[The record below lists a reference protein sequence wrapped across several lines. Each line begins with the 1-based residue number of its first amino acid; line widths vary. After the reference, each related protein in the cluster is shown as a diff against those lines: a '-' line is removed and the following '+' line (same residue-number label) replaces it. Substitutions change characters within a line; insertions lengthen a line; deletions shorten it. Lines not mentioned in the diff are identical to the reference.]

1 MNVDN
6 LGGREQQSSTTQ
18 IKTSSQQQQ
27 QQQENNNGESASA
40 SNSAAA
46 AVDASRQQQNG
57 LKSRNAGS
65 NNNNKTTSSSSS
77 SCNNKQSSSTTT
89 SLQSKSTEE
98 NHSSSSYELTKES
111 LKDFKLFQGP
121 PSLPTTTSS
130 ISNDRFFQ
138 NVRDAKE
145 FQPKGKQQ
153 FNPRFFQINPE
164 TKKYFTAKEM
174 SIRNNSKDWNQ
185 FKAQRRIYAKIH
197 NNAVKRAWEEYNNFY
212 NNNNNIESVRTKQ
225 QQQQQQVDVSGSGSS
240 NHPLLSQ
247 KMQHQGSNDSQH
259 QTTSSKHVRQNNMGE
274 EGWSAEQSNG
284 VSPRHQQG
292 TTSSSERRSSHQ
304 LHSGSSSSSKQQV
317 GTVDGVNTTG
327 LRQESQVVDAGTS
340 NGGIVQPSVLH
351 QKSASNVGEPISK
364 TGARDDS
371 TTTSSPSPQLNNGSS
386 SQGLHLSGLQNSKSM
401 GGSSEA
407 SEGKLHHQPSKSS
420 KERNSSLLG
429 VGNQN
434 VASQAVSTRQLHG
447 SGGRTESSN
456 DEASQVTNFEVKEGS
471 VVVSQVNQPNADL
484 VQEGQVAEESDMPL
498 VQTNNSGQAGGIRGS
513 GSSGL
518 SSAPCARQTSRQ
530 TKSSL
535 SRINNS
541 LHQQQGSSR
550 QNVRY
555 SKSNSF
561 ALDLQKTRDAE
572 LAALEH
578 NRWMDLYDYIQSRSK
593 HTFVR
598 KTHSSSS
605 PTAEQNDTIRLHS
618 HDVSDMVLYIDRV
631 RELMSD
637 NHRNRFDELWKMTFH
652 DTFAYLKNTI
662 TAEQQARLNADAVKN
677 STYLKKHAARL
688 VSDSICRNVAPSDT
702 VNNVGQN
709 TCFNV
714 LELDSDGQQRLRAI
728 TWTHL
733 INDYLAEVANYQPQM
748 SQLQAPGYF
757 IDDVRRET
765 AGTGD
770 CKISFYQVLIPEEV
784 RRMFRFCDNEGNWYE
799 LLRLPMGLRTS
810 AEMMQLIVETIS
822 GKITAVKPTAVING
836 QTVKLAST
844 QTRTS
849 VWIDGFRSAGSAAE
863 VKHDL
868 DRIRLVGKYV
878 NITWKGGDISLTD
891 EYDFIGIHFNHKTHV
906 VSVAQK
912 TVSKLPK
919 SYSYDSEVL
928 ITDLEKDISRLFFCS
943 SVLRIVPGNYFYA
956 MKWVNRQV
964 SKLNRGTPLD
974 TTVSLPRSVCDPLNK
989 WLKAA
994 KSSLTLLPDDDQKQQ
1009 NRNNNNDTLVK
1020 YDLLFTDASKFG
1032 WGAYLVTSDSQVA
1045 IIGGKWNEQ
1054 VVNPSAEKI
1063 AELEARAL
1071 FLALEYFKQRLLR
1084 HKNVDIRIDNT
1095 SVVAAVEKGK
1105 SKTSPTLNA
1114 AIVDSVNWLVENDFS
1129 FSVSYVNTKDN
1140 WADKP
1145 SRGKMADSS
1154 FITDTEVKKFYSNRG
1169 SRGRLARDD
1178 FSSFLFSSVK

>member
-1 MNVDN
+1 
-6 LGGREQQSSTTQ
+6 
-18 IKTSSQQQQ
+18 
-27 QQQENNNGESASA
+27 
-40 SNSAAA
+40 
-46 AVDASRQQQNG
+46 
-57 LKSRNAGS
+57 
-65 NNNNKTTSSSSS
+65 
-77 SCNNKQSSSTTT
+77 
-89 SLQSKSTEE
+89 
-98 NHSSSSYELTKES
+98 
-111 LKDFKLFQGP
+111 
-121 PSLPTTTSS
+121 
-130 ISNDRFFQ
+130 
-138 NVRDAKE
+138 
-145 FQPKGKQQ
+145 
-153 FNPRFFQINPE
+153 
-164 TKKYFTAKEM
+164 M

-185 FKAQRRIYAKIH
+185 FNAQRRIYAKIH
-197 NNAVKRAWEEYNNFY
+197 NNAVKRAWEQYY
-212 NNNNNIESVRTKQ
+212 INNNNNSNIESVRTK

-240 NHPLLSQ
+240 NHSLLSQ
-247 KMQHQGSNDSQH
+247 KMQHQGSNDSPH
-259 QTTSSKHVRQNNMGE
+259 QTTSSEHVRQNNMGE
-274 EGWSAEQSNG
+274 EGWSVEQSNG
-284 VSPRHQQG
+284 VSSRHQQG
-292 TTSSSERRSSHQ
+292 TTSSSERRPSHQ

-317 GTVDGVNTTG
+317 GTVDGVNSAG

-386 SQGLHLSGLQNSKSM
+386 SQGLHLPRLQNSKSM

-407 SEGKLHHQPSKSS
+407 SEGKLHHQPFKSS

-429 VGNQN
+429 VCNQN
-434 VASQAVSTRQLHG
+434 VESQAVSTRQLHG
-447 SGGRTESSN
+447 SGGRAESSN
-456 DEASQVTNFEVKEGS
+456 DEASQVSNFEVKEGS
-471 VVVSQVNQPNADL
+471 VVVSQVNEPDADL

-498 VQTNNSGQAGGIRGS
+498 VQTNNSGQAGGICGS

-561 ALDLQKTRDAE
+561 ALDLQKSRDTE

-578 NRWMDLYDYIQSRSK
+578 NRWMDLYDYVQSRSK
-593 HTFVR
+593 HTVVR
-598 KTHSSSS
+598 KTHSSSR
-605 PTAEQNDTIRLHS
+605 PTDEQNETIRLHS
-618 HDVSDMVLYIDRV
+618 HDVSDMVLHIDRV
-631 RELMSD
+631 RELMSE
-637 NHRNRFDELWKMTFH
+637 NHRKRFDELWKMTFY
-652 DTFAYLKNTI
+652 DAFAYLKNTI
-662 TAEQQARLNADAVKN
+662 TPEQQARLNADALKN
-677 STYLKKHAARL
+677 SSYLPKHGGRL
-688 VSDSICRNVAPSDT
+688 VSDNICRDVPSSDA

-714 LELDSDGQQRLRAI
+714 LELDSDAQHRLRAI

-733 INDYLAEVANYQPQM
+733 INDYLAEVAKYQPQM

-822 GKITAVKPTAVING
+822 GKITAVKPTASING

-844 QTRTS
+844 ATRTS
-849 VWIDGFRSAGSAAE
+849 VWIDGFRSAGPAAE

-994 KSSLTLLPDDDQKQQ
+994 KSSLTLLPDDQKQ
-1009 NRNNNNDTLVK
+1009 NNNNNKDTTLVK

-1095 SVVAAVEKGK
+1095 SVVAAVDKGK
-1105 SKTSPTLNA
+1105 SKTSPTLNT

-1129 FSVSYVNTKDN
+1129 FSVAYVNTKDN